1 MAVSSITV
9 ANAFLDLAS
18 NAGKT
23 LTNMQLQKL
32 VFLAQG
38 YSMAMLDR
46 PVHYQNTH
54 AWQFGPVTPKLYKQL
69 QKYGNSWVTEKIEQ
83 NVEEFIPED
92 SPEFEIITAVFNS
105 FGHWTGGQL
114 SALTHEENTPWKIT
128 WDKQPFSIIDT
139 ELMKK
144 FYTGILE
151 TV

>member
-18 NAGKT
+18 NEGKT

-38 YSMAMLDR
+38 YSMALLDR
-46 PVHYQNTH
+46 PIHYHNTH
-54 AWQFGPVTPKLYKQL
+54 AWQFGPVMPKLYKKL
-69 QKYGNSWVTEKIEQ
+69 QKYGNSWVTEKIEPDADESIPQ
-83 NVEEFIPED
+83 NSEEFEVIQG
-92 SPEFEIITAVFNS
+92 VFHS

-114 SALTHEENTPWKIT
+114 SALTHEPNTPWRIT
-128 WDKQPFSIIDT
+128 WDNQPFSIIDT
-139 ELMKK
+139 ELMKR
-144 FYTGILE
+144 FYTGVLE